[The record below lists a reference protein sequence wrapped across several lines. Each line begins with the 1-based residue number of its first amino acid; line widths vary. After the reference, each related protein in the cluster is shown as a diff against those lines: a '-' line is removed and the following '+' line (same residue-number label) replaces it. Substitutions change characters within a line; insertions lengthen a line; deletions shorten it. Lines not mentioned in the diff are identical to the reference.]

1 MENDLAGLSIN
12 EGEEEAWQFHD
23 GSDMQPELFD
33 LCLISDLGEM
43 GYLFRFY
50 NRVDIDRVV
59 DLSNPDA
66 TSYSPSSSSSLYPS
80 LDMKDLAENLFP
92 DDATALHTHQD
103 SAEQLLLKVP
113 GAIVHLVE
121 RETSVELAC
130 GDLCIVSLLQG
141 DNVVAVFARL

>member
-33 LCLISDLGEM
+33 LCLILDLGEM

-59 DLSNPDA
+59 KGASWTFNNHLLEYDPKQI
-66 TSYSPSSSSSLYPS
+66 SSSFKQCLRIKMSWSWRQFLSSSLVWGRS
-80 LDMKDLAENLFP
+80 DI
-92 DDATALHTHQD
+92 HT
-103 SAEQLLLKVP
+103 
-113 GAIVHLVE
+113 VE
-121 RETSVELAC
+121 
-130 GDLCIVSLLQG
+130 
-141 DNVVAVFARL
+141 